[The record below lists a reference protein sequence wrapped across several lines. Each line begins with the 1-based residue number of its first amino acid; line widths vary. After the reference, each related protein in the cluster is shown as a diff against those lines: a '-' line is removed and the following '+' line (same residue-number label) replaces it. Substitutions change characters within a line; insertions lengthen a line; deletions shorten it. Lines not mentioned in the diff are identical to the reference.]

1 MSELQEKLD
10 AAIWSAHTLFQKGL
24 VGGST
29 GNISFLHEHRMYIS
43 RSGSCFGRLRQEDFA
58 QVDMQGTI
66 LYGKPSKEYPMHLA
80 LYQESEAYK
89 AVIHTHSFYAT
100 VLSCYADADSH
111 VRNLFAYTPYL
122 FMQTKGNI
130 PCVAYAPPGSDALFC
145 HFKDKTKTKPKI
157 LLLKHHGIV
166 AGAEDVY
173 HAFDLIEEME
183 SSAHVYAMLKS
194 CPDEDIDFIPH

>member
-1 MSELQEKLD
+1 MPL
-10 AAIWSAHTLFQKGL
+10 
-24 VGGST
+24 
-29 GNISFLHEHRMYIS
+29 
-43 RSGSCFGRLRQEDFA
+43 SGVRIPCFKKDLLEARQEISAFSMNI
-58 QVDMQGTI
+58 VCIFQGAEAVLEDCGRKTSHRWII

-100 VLSCYADADSH
+100 VLSCYADAESH

>member
-100 VLSCYADADSH
+100 VLSCYADAESH
-111 VRNLFAYTPYL
+111 VRNLFAYTP
-122 FMQTKGNI
+122 
-130 PCVAYAPPGSDALFC
+130 
-145 HFKDKTKTKPKI
+145 
-157 LLLKHHGIV
+157 
-166 AGAEDVY
+166 
-173 HAFDLIEEME
+173 
-183 SSAHVYAMLKS
+183 
-194 CPDEDIDFIPH
+194 

>member
-1 MSELQEKLD
+1 M
-10 AAIWSAHTLFQKGL
+10 
-24 VGGST
+24 
-29 GNISFLHEHRMYIS
+29 
-43 RSGSCFGRLRQEDFA
+43 
-58 QVDMQGTI
+58 
-66 LYGKPSKEYPMHLA
+66 
-80 LYQESEAYK
+80 
-89 AVIHTHSFYAT
+89 IHTHSFYAT
-100 VLSCYADADSH
+100 VLSCYADAESH

>member
-24 VGGST
+24 VSGST

-66 LYGKPSKEYPMHLA
+66 LYGKPSKEYPVHLA

-100 VLSCYADADSH
+100 VLSCYADAESH

-145 HFKDKTKTKPKI
+145 HFKDKTKTWK
-157 LLLKHHGIV
+157 
-166 AGAEDVY
+166 A
-173 HAFDLIEEME
+173 
-183 SSAHVYAMLKS
+183 
-194 CPDEDIDFIPH
+194 